1 MMKNLL
7 FVAVLF
13 FSSLAFA
20 ATETTIAIEGLVVKK
35 EQVIKVEL
43 RNSEDIYIHMFRSP
57 TDLEAKDQLEIKLQ
71 DVTPGEYEMTVTV
84 NDNNVRKQKQG
95 EYAIGKLVAMHV
107 AKIVIE

>member
-1 MMKNLL
+1 MKNLL
-7 FVAVLF
+7 IVAVLF

-20 ATETTIAIEGLVVKK
+20 ATETTIAIEGLVVKR

-57 TDLEAKDQLEIKLQ
+57 ADLEAQDQLEIKLQ

-84 NDNNVRKQKQG
+84 NANNAGRQRKG
-95 EYAIGKLVAMHV
+95 EYAIGNLVSMHIQT
-107 AKIVIE
+107 IVID